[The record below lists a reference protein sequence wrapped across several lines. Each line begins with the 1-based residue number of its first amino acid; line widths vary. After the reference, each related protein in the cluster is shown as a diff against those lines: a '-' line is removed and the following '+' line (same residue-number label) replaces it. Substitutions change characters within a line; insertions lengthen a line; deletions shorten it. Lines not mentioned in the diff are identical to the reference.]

1 MGADAKLVCDSC
13 LAEEEKKREANGLG
27 EVQRRKK
34 YMKSDL
40 TSQLDY
46 IKISR
51 RRLSKI
57 DS

>member
-1 MGADAKLVCDSC
+1 VGADAKLVCDSC

-40 TSQLDY
+40 TSQLDN
-46 IKISR
+46 IEK
-51 RRLSKI
+51 KA
-57 DS
+57 